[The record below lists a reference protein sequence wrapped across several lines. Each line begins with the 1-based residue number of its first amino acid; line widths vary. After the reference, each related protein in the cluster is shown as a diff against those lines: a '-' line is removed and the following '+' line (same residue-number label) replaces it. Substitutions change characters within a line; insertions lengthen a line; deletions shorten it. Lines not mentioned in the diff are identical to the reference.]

1 MGAAWHRDSQTYGT
15 SPHLLNDA
23 DVRRPIIIAICYL
36 LIEARAGQRRGV
48 IHRFDAML
56 GAVLLSKW
64 RRLTG
69 TLCVC
74 VGGGVVIFSTQLS
87 WLIKT
92 FD

>member
-1 MGAAWHRDSQTYGT
+1 MGAAAGHRDSQTYGT
-15 SPHLLNDA
+15 SPHLLNAA
-23 DVRRPIIIAICYL
+23 DVRRPICYL

-48 IHRFDAML
+48 IHRFDALL

-74 VGGGVVIFSTQLS
+74 VGGGDFLNAVVVMVDQNF
-87 WLIKT
+87 
-92 FD
+92 